1 MMLPGRWGR
10 KTGKDFFTIE
20 GNLGYCMIIHDIM
33 CDVTEKNWLYVG
45 QYTGDFQEFTQ
56 NSCVHN
62 IFLAKETQCPCNT
75 LKPLFGFSS
84 LSLAAMS
91 KKNMSDICNFESAN
105 NPIKNLK

>member
-1 MMLPGRWGR
+1 
-10 KTGKDFFTIE
+10 
-20 GNLGYCMIIHDIM
+20 MIIHDIM